1 MRPIHRVLVHCFVF
15 ALVLAF
21 VPPLSAQP
29 AAAGGAI
36 SGKVVTAGG
45 AAVPDA
51 TVEVV
56 GTRRRAATDATGAF
70 HIDGLAPGRYLLQVD
85 SPRFGSGTA
94 EVTVAVAEVPVEIAL
109 DFAIHHEEI
118 LVTGSPDARRLEE
131 SYQPADVL
139 DSGDLQAKLQPTLGE
154 TLAQQPGVSSTAF
167 GQGASRP
174 VVRGFEGD
182 RIRILD
188 NGVGSGDVSDTSPDH
203 AVSMDPFS
211 ADRIEVLRGPATLM
225 YGSSAEGGVINVLS
239 DRIPSQV
246 PLEPLAGR
254 IDLRAGS
261 VSNERAGAANLGGG
275 HGHVGWHLD
284 GFKRDA
290 DDYKSGEGTVLN
302 SYLEAKGGSGGV
314 SYVSDSGYLGASASR
329 FDTNYGNPAEE
340 VVHLELSQK
349 RYDVQGELYR
359 PDGFLRGLKGRFGH
373 NDYEHT
379 EFEGDEVGT
388 KFLDNGSEGR
398 LEALHRA
405 FGPVTGS
412 FGVQV
417 KKRNFEA
424 IGEEAFV
431 PPTSTDNWAAFLF
444 EEVGSG
450 PFRAQLGL
458 RHDKQDTSA
467 DAPDLPD
474 RNFSATSASLGGLY
488 VQGDYA
494 AALTVSRSVKLPNA
508 VELYANGPH
517 IATLAFEIGDP
528 NLDEEKSLGVDL
540 SLRKTAGR
548 AHGELSLFANRID
561 GFIFEQFTAEEP
573 PEEFPELVVIRF
585 TQRDAEFRGAEAHLD
600 VDLLHAEPHHVT
612 LELGAD
618 FVRASLRDT
627 GEPLPRIPPRRFL
640 AGLRYQGD
648 KLGAGVEAR
657 KVDRQDRVGANETE
671 TSGYTL
677 VNAQVSY
684 RLFSDRLVH
693 DLVLRGTN
701 LTDELARNHVS
712 FLKDVAPL
720 PGRDV
725 SLSYRLTF

>member
-1 MRPIHRVLVHCFVF
+1 MRSIHR
-15 ALVLAF
+15 ALVFCFLCSLALAF
-21 VPPLSAQP
+21 VPPLSAQG
-29 AAAGGAI
+29 AGGAI
-36 SGKVVTAGG
+36 TGKVVSTGG
-45 AAVPDA
+45 AAVTDA

-56 GTRRRAATDATGAF
+56 GTHRRAGTDSAGAF
-70 HIDGLAPGRYLLQVD
+70 RIDGLAPGSYLLQVD
-85 SPRFGSGTA
+85 SPRFGSGA
-94 EVTVAVAEVPVEIAL
+94 ADVTVAGAQVPVEITL
-109 DFAIHHEEI
+109 DFAVHREEI
-118 LVTGSPDARRLEE
+118 VVTGSPDARRLEE

-139 DSGDLQAKLQPTLGE
+139 DSADLQAKLQPTLGE

-239 DRIPSQV
+239 DHIPSQA
-246 PLEPLAGR
+246 PLEAFAGR
-254 IDLRAGS
+254 VDLRSGT
-261 VSNERAGAANLGGG
+261 VSNERAGAANLNGGSN
-275 HGHVGWHLD
+275 HVAWHLD
-284 GFKRDA
+284 GFKRQT
-290 DDYKSGEGTVLN
+290 DDYDSGEGTVIN
-302 SYLEAKGGSGGV
+302 SDLEAKGGSGGV
-314 SYVSDSGYLGASASR
+314 SYVSDRGFVGASVSR

-340 VVHLELSQK
+340 EVRLDMTQK
-349 RYDVQGELYR
+349 RYDFQGELFR
-359 PDGFLRGLKGRFGH
+359 PEGFLRGLKGRFGH

-379 EFEGDEVGT
+379 EFEGPEVGT
-388 KFLDNGSEGR
+388 RFIDNGSEAR

-417 KKRNFEA
+417 KKREFEA

-431 PPTSTDNWAAFLF
+431 PPTSTDTRAAFLF
-444 EEVGSG
+444 EEVASG

-458 RHDKQDTSA
+458 RHERQETSA
-467 DAPDLPD
+467 DAPDLLNRD
-474 RNFSATSASLGGLY
+474 FSATSGSLGGLY

-528 NLDEEKSLGVDL
+528 NLVEEKSLGVDL

-585 TQRDAEFRGAEAHLD
+585 TQRNAEFKGAEAHLD

-612 LELGAD
+612 LELGTD
-618 FVRASLRDT
+618 FVRAELRDT

-640 AGLRYQGD
+640 VGLRYQGD
-648 KLGAGVEAR
+648 RLGAGVEAR
-657 KVDRQDRVGANETE
+657 KVDRQDRVGENETE
-671 TSGYTL
+671 TAGYTM

-684 RLFSDRLVH
+684 RLFSARLVH
-693 DLVLRGTN
+693 DVVLRGTN

-725 SLSYRLTF
+725 SLSYRLSF